1 MLTVYTSPVSLYCAK
16 LRVVL
21 RHKGLEWR
29 EEPAP
34 GGHGSAAFL
43 GMVPTGTL
51 PALDHDGVVIGDSEA
66 IAEYLDEVFPDPPM
80 LPGDAVARV
89 RAREMARF
97 HDTRLEPEVRV
108 LFGQVAPATRDP
120 AVLHKAAKRI
130 SMRLEQL
137 AALLAQPGMP
147 GGLTLGDC
155 GMPVSFAWIEALD
168 ALLDLGIAWP
178 GPVRAYAQRV
188 GAVPAVR
195 DELTAYHPAIKDWL
209 TARQRA

>member
-1 MLTVYTSPVSLYCAK
+1 VLTVYTSPVSLYCAK
-16 LRVVL
+16 LRIL
-21 RHKGLEWR
+21 MRHKGLEWR

-43 GMVPTGTL
+43 AMVPTGTL

-108 LFGQVAPATRDP
+108 LFGQVAPATRDA
-120 AVLHKAAKRI
+120 AVLRRAGERI
-130 SMRLEQL
+130 SMRLTQL

-147 GGLTLGDC
+147 DPPTLGDC
-155 GMPVSFAWIEALD
+155 GLPVSFAWIEALD
-168 ALLDLGIAWP
+168 AVLDTGIAWP
-178 GPVRAYAQRV
+178 DPVRAYARRV
-188 GAVPAVR
+188 GAIPAVR
-195 DELTAYHPAIKDWL
+195 DEMAAYHPAIDDWL
-209 TARQRA
+209 AARRRS